1 MKPVHKMKMGNRS
14 FDNSFVCIAVFA
26 KKVEIF
32 LFQRSDHLCT
42 VHALQFSCTKKV
54 YVQLKQDLW
63 CYLNYLFVGQHLYSS

>member
-1 MKPVHKMKMGNRS
+1 MKPVHKMRMGKRS

-42 VHALQFSCTKKV
+42 VHALQF
-54 YVQLKQDLW
+54 
-63 CYLNYLFVGQHLYSS
+63 